1 MSKKSHKR
9 PRSSEL
15 EANSADDN
23 EQNDEPEFI
32 SKSARKREMTA
43 LQKTGEALLAL
54 PAKQFAKVPISDL
67 LREALELAATL
78 KNREGK
84 RRQMQYVGKL
94 MRSEDHEKIAEVLA
108 SFDENSRTFRLQ
120 FQRLEKLR
128 DELVEGNNDTLTNIL
143 EQYPEL
149 ERQHL
154 RQLIRQASKDREQ
167 NKGPAASRKLFKYLR
182 FAILDQEL

>member
-1 MSKKSHKR
+1 MSKKSNKDPR
-9 PRSSEL
+9 PSDAKTTSTDTDSEG
-15 EANSADDN
+15 N
-23 EQNDEPEFI
+23 EPEFI
-32 SKSARKREMTA
+32 SKSSRKREMTA
-43 LQKTGEALLAL
+43 LQKTGEAMLVL
-54 PAKQFAKVPISDL
+54 PAKQFAKVPISPI

-128 DELVEGNNDTLTNIL
+128 DDLIDGNNDALTNIL
-143 EQYPEL
+143 ELHPAL

-154 RQLIRQASKDREQ
+154 RQLIRQASKEREQ

-182 FAILDQEL
+182 LAILDQ

>member
-1 MSKKSHKR
+1 MAKKFHKGPR
-9 PRSSEL
+9 PSEL
-15 EANSADDN
+15 EAASAETNTLD
-23 EQNDEPEFI
+23 DEPEFI

-78 KNREGK
+78 KNREGR

-128 DELVEGNNDTLTNIL
+128 DELIDGNSEALTHL
-143 EQYPEL
+143 LQQHPEL

-154 RQLIRQASKDREQ
+154 RQLIRQATKEREQ
-167 NKGPAASRKLFKYLR
+167 NKGSAASRKLFKYLR
-182 FAILDQEL
+182 LTILDQ

>member
-1 MSKKSHKR
+1 MSKKSNKGPR
-9 PRSSEL
+9 PSEP
-15 EANSADDN
+15 EITSADTDEEGN
-23 EQNDEPEFI
+23 EPEFI
-32 SKSARKREMTA
+32 SKSSRKREMTA

-54 PAKQFAKVPISDL
+54 PAKQFAKVPISPL

-108 SFDENSRTFRLQ
+108 SFDENSRTFRLK

-128 DELVEGNNDTLTNIL
+128 DELIDGNNDALTNIL
-143 EQYPEL
+143 EQHPEL

-154 RQLIRQASKDREQ
+154 RQLIRQASKEREQ

-182 FAILDQEL
+182 LAILDQ

>member
-1 MSKKSHKR
+1 MSKKSNKGPR
-9 PRSSEL
+9 PPEPESTSSTTEG
-15 EANSADDN
+15 EDN
-23 EQNDEPEFI
+23 EVELV

-43 LQKTGEALLAL
+43 LQKTGEAMLAL
-54 PAKQFAKVPISDL
+54 PARQFAKVPISPI

-94 MRSEDHEKIAEVLA
+94 MRSEDHEKISAVLD

-120 FQRLEKLR
+120 FQHLESLR
-128 DELVEGNNDTLTNIL
+128 DKLIAGNKDALTNTL
-143 EQYPEL
+143 EQHPQL

-154 RQLIRQASKDREQ
+154 RQLIRQAKKEQ
-167 NKGPAASRKLFKYLR
+167 EQDKGPAASRKLFKYLR
-182 FAILDQEL
+182 LAILEQ

>member
-1 MSKKSHKR
+1 MPKKFNKDPR
-9 PRSSEL
+9 PSEP
-15 EANSADDN
+15 ETISTDTDVEGN
-23 EQNDEPEFI
+23 EPEFI

-128 DELVEGNNDTLTNIL
+128 DELIDGNNDVLTNIL
-143 EQYPEL
+143 EQHPEL

-154 RQLIRQASKDREQ
+154 RQLIRQARKEREQ

-182 FAILDQEL
+182 LVILDQ

>member
-1 MSKKSHKR
+1 MSKNSHKT
-9 PRSSEL
+9 PAPSKPETT
-15 EANSADDN
+15 NTDTN
-23 EQNDEPEFI
+23 EQDDEPEFI

-94 MRSEDHEKIAEVLA
+94 MRSEDHEKIA
-108 SFDENSRTFRLQ
+108 
-120 FQRLEKLR
+120 
-128 DELVEGNNDTLTNIL
+128 
-143 EQYPEL
+143 
-149 ERQHL
+149 
-154 RQLIRQASKDREQ
+154 
-167 NKGPAASRKLFKYLR
+167 
-182 FAILDQEL
+182 

>member
-1 MSKKSHKR
+1 MSKKSNKGPR
-9 PRSSEL
+9 PAEPEST
-15 EANSADDN
+15 SADTDGEDN
-23 EQNDEPEFI
+23 EPEFI
-32 SKSARKREMTA
+32 SKSSRKREMTA

-54 PAKQFAKVPISDL
+54 PAKQFAKVPISPL

-128 DELVEGNNDTLTNIL
+128 DELIDGNNDALTDIL
-143 EQYPEL
+143 EQHPTL

-154 RQLIRQASKDREQ
+154 RQLIRQASKEREQ

-182 FAILDQEL
+182 LAILDQ

>member
-1 MSKKSHKR
+1 MSKKYSKKTM
-9 PRSSEL
+9 PSDTEIADSE
-15 EANSADDN
+15 S
-23 EQNDEPEFI
+23 DEPEVI
-32 SKSARKREMTA
+32 SKSSRKREMTA
-43 LQKTGEALLAL
+43 LQKTGEALLTL
-54 PAKQFAKVPISDL
+54 PAKQFAKVPITAE

-84 RRQMQYVGKL
+84 RRQMQLVGKL
-94 MRSEDHEKIAEVLA
+94 MRSEDHQKIAEVLA

-128 DELVEGNNDTLTNIL
+128 DDLIDGDNDALTHIL
-143 EQYPEL
+143 EQHPQL

-154 RQLIRQASKDREQ
+154 RQLIRQASKEREQ

-182 FAILDQEL
+182 LAILEQ